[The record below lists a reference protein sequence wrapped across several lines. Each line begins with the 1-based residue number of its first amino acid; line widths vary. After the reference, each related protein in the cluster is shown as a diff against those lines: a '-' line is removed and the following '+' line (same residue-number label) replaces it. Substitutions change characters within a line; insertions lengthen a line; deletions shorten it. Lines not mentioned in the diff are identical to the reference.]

1 MRDFE
6 KQRNEGFYDIELAY
20 EQIIEQSVV
29 DKMREIESLSQ
40 PVKDDDG
47 TKKGFQP
54 GKTIIHLIMVHA
66 LTRVVWRRVK
76 GVVNLPTEDQVS
88 QINLQRSRDGA
99 NQNPGNKKNTEGV
112 TEQFQASLPGW
123 AGFFQ
128 DNFKSQE
135 NLYQFMLFVIMYVVY
150 KMVHR
155 KVRKD
160 LCNLNFNVFDGVA
173 EKTVNILDPQ
183 HISSI
188 TQIDQSRQ
196 QQFQKQQKIDTNQLK
211 HNRNKL
217 IGNLFFEAALILVPF
232 VTTLVSQPSQYEQKV
247 EQYYERLHERGGS
260 GAYPKPYEFQ
270 LPIGSTIMFGL
281 KVLQL
286 VFKGWGGH
294 GDQKNRKESL
304 ENKEFHGQEPKNN
317 EQINN
322 FVNGLLSP
330 LQNFIQK
337 IVDYYNKG
345 LMNKI
350 VIGTIATLGVT
361 ILFKVTCRQILNGIM
376 QLEISKE
383 RFSKLIEKI
392 VFETV
397 KPTHNILFAG
407 ETVDDSNPDFPIVKL
422 KFRLLDKMFEESNT
436 VASQRHHI
444 FKEILKNMPQNVF
457 VSKIEYVSY
466 DRNNDNT
473 KVPQNTESSVKE
485 PPINRLEVARNN
497 TNATI
502 NLFQVLYTYGSRRDP
517 RKATSKP
524 QFADGTYY
532 YPQELNHV
540 DREMIRYAKEHEQ
553 LYRFLNRKWISRNY
567 VFDIMTDPLR
577 PKMLSPSVPSY
588 YVCRFS
594 NKTNENLKQ
603 HFKEKTDIFHL
614 KRIDRPPENKD
625 SKETRFVN
633 DVYEVHLKVT
643 KFSERNIEQIIDDI
657 PEGLQAIN
665 VTRPLDKSFKH
676 TKCKEFHIYPSTRSN
691 FLKRLFW
698 SNKCEIPDYLKHP
711 IDDRVIE
718 SFKKRQVKERQ
729 RIKKV
734 KQKLMLDFK
743 DVIDQEYSNAE
754 LQKLE
759 QLRLSNTKKTKTP
772 SSPLNPLNTK
782 LSPIRKPSK
791 KHKAYKG
798 YDQTLKPLKSLKPLK
813 PMKPLKTNL
822 EDDDRW

>member
-20 EQIIEQSVV
+20 EQIIEQSVM

-40 PVKDDDG
+40 PVKDDDPA
-47 TKKGFQP
+47 KKGFQP

-76 GVVNLPTEDQVS
+76 GVVNLPTEDQLS

-99 NQNPGNKKNTEGV
+99 NQNPGNKTNTEGV

-188 TQIDQSRQ
+188 TQIDQSTQ
-196 QQFQKQQKIDTNQLK
+196 QRFQNQQIIDTNQLK

-217 IGNLFFEAALILVPF
+217 IGNLFFETALILVPF
-232 VTTLVSQPSQYEQKV
+232 VIRLVSQPSQYEQKV
-247 EQYYERLHERGGS
+247 
-260 GAYPKPYEFQ
+260 
-270 LPIGSTIMFGL
+270 PIGSTIMSGL
-281 KVLQL
+281 KLLQL

-304 ENKEFHGQEPKNN
+304 ENKEFHEQEPKNN

-625 SKETRFVN
+625 LKETRFVN

-754 LQKLE
+754 LQRME
-759 QLRLSNTKKTKTP
+759 QLRLSNMKI
-772 SSPLNPLNTK
+772 SPM
-782 LSPIRKPSK
+782 RKQSK
-791 KHKAYKG
+791 KYKG
-798 YDQTLKPLKSLKPLK
+798 HDQTPKKYKSP
-813 PMKPLKTNL
+813 KTVKLANTI
-822 EDDDRW
+822 DNDDRW

>member
-40 PVKDDDG
+40 PVKDDDPA
-47 TKKGFQP
+47 KKGFKP
-54 GKTIIHLIMVHA
+54 GKTVIHLIMVHA
-66 LTRVVWRRVK
+66 LSRVIWRGIKDIVK
-76 GVVNLPTEDQVS
+76 LP
-88 QINLQRSRDGA
+88 
-99 NQNPGNKKNTEGV
+99 KNTQPDLVPHSQNENSKTQPKPENV
-112 TEQFQASLPGW
+112 IAIIQQLESSMPDWAILLRNKFQSEERVFEFI
-123 AGFFQ
+123 FFII
-128 DNFKSQE
+128 
-135 NLYQFMLFVIMYVVY
+135 MFVAFWMTKEKI
-150 KMVHR
+150 R
-155 KVRKD
+155 KEF
-160 LCNLNFNVFDGVA
+160 CNLKITVFDGMAYTIVNMINPLDLS
-173 EKTVNILDPQ
+173 KTTINQYIETHLRLEQ
-183 HISSI
+183 L
-188 TQIDQSRQ
+188 
-196 QQFQKQQKIDTNQLK
+196 QQKRQSEIQSSFLSAIMGLTAKAFVKISKDENFDFSNMTGDLLLTAASFIFK
-211 HNRNKL
+211 RYKANKD
-217 IGNLFFEAALILVPF
+217 FALSKELLDNKVP
-232 VTTLVSQPSQYEQKV
+232 
-247 EQYYERLHERGGS
+247 
-260 GAYPKPYEFQ
+260 
-270 LPIGSTIMFGL
+270 LPRET
-281 KVLQL
+281 
-286 VFKGWGGH
+286 
-294 GDQKNRKESL
+294 KESDKV
-304 ENKEFHGQEPKNN
+304 NK
-317 EQINN
+317 II
-322 FVNGLLSP
+322 NGLLSP
-330 LQNFIQK
+330 LHKFIQK
-337 IVDYYNKG
+337 IVDYYNGG

-350 VIGTIATLGVT
+350 VIGTIASLGVT

-376 QLEISKE
+376 QLEIPKDK
-383 RFSKLIEKI
+383 FSKLIEKI

-407 ETVDDSNPDFPIVKL
+407 ETVDDSNPDFPIIKL
-422 KFRLLDKMFEESNT
+422 KFRLLDKIFDESNT
-436 VASQRHHI
+436 VASQRQHI

-473 KVPQNTESSVKE
+473 RVPQNTENNVKG

-497 TNATI
+497 ANATI

-524 QFADGTYY
+524 HFADGTYY

-567 VFDIMTDPLR
+567 VFDIMTDPVR

-588 YVCRFS
+588 YVCRFT

-625 SKETRFVN
+625 LKETRFVN

-754 LQKLE
+754 LQRME
-759 QLRLSNTKKTKTP
+759 RLRLSNMKI
-772 SSPLNPLNTK
+772 SPM
-782 LSPIRKPSK
+782 RKQSK
-791 KHKAYKG
+791 KYKG
-798 YDQTLKPLKSLKPLK
+798 HDQTPKKYKSP
-813 PMKPLKTNL
+813 KTVKLANTI
-822 EDDDRW
+822 DNDDRW